1 MDMAKSIESGITDA
15 TINPALKLPKNRI
28 KIKITIKAP
37 STRFLETVLIA
48 RPTKSERLRN
58 GSIFTPLGNDF

>member
-1 MDMAKSIESGITDA
+1 MDMAKSMESGITEA

-37 STRFLETVLIA
+37 SIRFRETVPIA
-48 RPTKSERLRN
+48 RPTKSERFKN
-58 GSIFTPLGNDF
+58 GSIVTP